1 MAKPLGDKANSPQWG
16 DMLSSFDCVVV
27 LKDHRDYDM
36 QFIRQHA
43 KQVVDARE
51 HGFDPVVDLTAKQLG
66 KPIEVTYTGVVP
78 IVYKAQ
84 RTLLHSLINSIG
96 WAFVM
101 IAAVM
106 MLLLRHRGIWPL
118 NVRGGLVS
126 MIPNVL
132 PVVLIF
138 GAMGH
143 LGVLVDIG
151 TMMTASV
158 AMGVAVDDTIHFLTW
173 FRRGV
178 REGMERRQA
187 IREAYSHVAV
197 AMTQTTLIG
206 GLGLSV
212 FALSTFTPT
221 QRFGTMMLTLLVAAL
236 YGDLIL
242 LPALL
247 AGPLGKYLSPRTTVE
262 NKTHSRQATAAEL
275 MKEDNDS
282 AQRRSEPPGGAKG
295 PMHGLA
301 RDARPS
307 IQRRDASH

>member
-1 MAKPLGDKANSPQWG
+1 
-16 DMLSSFDCVVV
+16 MLSSFDCVVV
-27 LKDHRDYDM
+27 VTDHSDYDM
-36 QFIRQHA
+36 EFIRQHA
-43 KQVVDARE
+43 KHVIDARR
-51 HGFDPVVDLTAKQLG
+51 HGFDPVVDKTAKQLG

-84 RTLLHSLINSIG
+84 RTLLHSLINSTA

-101 IAAVM
+101 ITIVM
-106 MLLLRHRGIWPL
+106 MFLVRTRKWWPL
-118 NVRGGLVS
+118 NIRGGLVS

-143 LGVLVDIG
+143 LGTLVDLG

-158 AMGVAVDDTIHFLTW
+158 ALGVAVDDTIHFLTW
-173 FRRGV
+173 FRRAI
-178 REGMERRQA
+178 RQGMERREA
-187 IREAYSHVAV
+187 IRDAYSRVAL
-197 AMTQTTLIG
+197 AMTQTTLIS

-221 QRFGTMMLTLLVAAL
+221 QRFGIMMLTLLVAAL

-247 AGPLGKYLSPRTTVE
+247 AGPLGKYLCPKVSPPTTAGAAAPE
-262 NKTHSRQATAAEL
+262 GSMYMSETEDKTPALEQPTGIR
-275 MKEDNDS
+275 
-282 AQRRSEPPGGAKG
+282 G
-295 PMHGLA
+295 PLSSVTREG
-301 RDARPS
+301 RIS
-307 IQRRDASH
+307 SVVRRDGSH

>member
-1 MAKPLGDKANSPQWG
+1 M
-16 DMLSSFDCVVV
+16 
-27 LKDHRDYDM
+27 
-36 QFIRQHA
+36 
-43 KQVVDARE
+43 VDARQ
-51 HGFDPVVDLTAKQLG
+51 HGFDPIADKTAKQLG

-84 RTLLHSLINSIG
+84 RTLLHSLINSTA

-101 IAAVM
+101 ITIVM
-106 MLLLRHRGIWPL
+106 MFLVRTKKRQLL

-143 LGVLVDIG
+143 MGTLVDLG

-158 AMGVAVDDTIHFLTW
+158 ALGVAVDDTIHFLTW
-173 FRRGV
+173 FRRAI
-178 REGMERRQA
+178 REGMERREA
-187 IREAYSHVAV
+187 IRDAYGRVAL
-197 AMTQTTLIG
+197 AMTQTTLIS

-221 QRFGTMMLTLLVAAL
+221 QRFGIMMLTLLVAAL

-247 AGPLGKYLSPRTTVE
+247 AGPLGKYLCPKVSPPTT
-262 NKTHSRQATAAEL
+262 
-275 MKEDNDS
+275 
-282 AQRRSEPPGGAKG
+282 SEPVEPAGSISGSATVLEEVAAG
-295 PMHGLA
+295 PSAGIKKPLGSLT
-301 RDARPS
+301 RDGRSVTA
-307 IQRRDASH
+307 IRRDSTH